1 MTQTE
6 ALSILKTGANVF
18 LTGEPGSGKTHTV
31 NAYVAYLREHGIEPS
46 VTAST
51 GIAAT
56 HLGGFTIHSWS
67 GIGVKRFLSAYDLE
81 NIASREYVVK
91 RMRRTKILIIDEVS
105 MLGPETLDMVDAV
118 CREVRG
124 NSEPFGGLQVVF
136 VGDFFQLPPVSSSI
150 RNDVSDG
157 LFSDEKPPRFA
168 YESGAWKRAH
178 VVTCYLSEQYRQ
190 DDDRFLSVLSAIRKN
205 TFGPEHRAHIEERM
219 WKRSEKEYDMPKL
232 FAHNVDVD
240 RVNNDMLDKISG
252 EAHMFPMKDRGKSA
266 LVEALKKGCLSP
278 VELKLKKGAR
288 VMFTKNDQNGAYVN
302 GTLGEVVDFD
312 AFSEYPI
319 VLTKDGTRV
328 TTELAEWS
336 VVEDGKMLASLEQIP
351 LRLAWAITVHK
362 SQGMSMDEA
371 VMDLSQIF
379 EYGQGYVALSRVRR
393 LSGLYLLGY
402 NERAFQVHPDVLA
415 DDEHFRIASEEA
427 QEGFAALSQEE
438 LKSMYENFILASG
451 GVLEKKKAETKKEKI
466 KNEKHKKKKEKDGDE
481 KTLHRDKSRS
491 GESDWNERLAKL
503 RETYP
508 NAYRPW
514 KSEDDIELINLFKKG
529 KSLEELPPIFGRQPG
544 SIRARLE
551 MHGLIEP
558 DPAYQKKE

>member
-1 MTQTE
+1 MTQFETL
-6 ALSILKTGANVF
+6 AILKTGANVF

-31 NAYVAYLREHGIEPS
+31 NAYVAYLREHGIEPAI
-46 VTAST
+46 TAST

-56 HLGGFTIHSWS
+56 HLGGLTIHSWS
-67 GIGVKRFLSAYDLE
+67 GIGVKRFLSAYDVE
-81 NIASREYVVK
+81 NIASREYVAK
-91 RMRRTKILIIDEVS
+91 RMRRAKVLVIDEVS
-105 MLGPETLDMVDAV
+105 MLGPETLDMADAV

-136 VGDFFQLPPVSSSI
+136 VGDFFQLPPVSRGSASETGE
-150 RNDVSDG
+150 NG
-157 LFSDEKPPRFA
+157 MFADEKPPRFA
-168 YESGAWKRAH
+168 YQSSAWKRAAP
-178 VVTCYLSEQYRQ
+178 VVCYLSEQYRQ
-190 DDDRFLSVLSAIRKN
+190 DDERFLSLLSAIRRN
-205 TFGPEHRAHIEERM
+205 AFGPEHRAHVDERM
-219 WKRSEKEYDMPKL
+219 RARAGNEEDMPKL
-232 FAHNVDVD
+232 FAHNMDVD
-240 RVNNDMLDKISG
+240 RVNDAHLAKISG
-252 EAHMFPMKDRGKSA
+252 ETHTFPMKERGKA
-266 LVEALKKGCLSP
+266 VLVEALKKGCLSP
-278 VELKLKKGAR
+278 ADLKLKKGAR

-328 TTELAEWS
+328 NAEPVEWS
-336 VVEDGKMLASLEQIP
+336 VVEDGKMLASIEQVP

-362 SQGMSMDEA
+362 SQGMSMDAA

-393 LSGLYLLGY
+393 LSGVYLLGY

-415 DDEHFRIASEEA
+415 DDERFRLASDEA
-427 QEGFAALSQEE
+427 REGFAALSQEE
-438 LKSMYENFILASG
+438 LKSMYDNFILASG
-451 GVLEKKKAETKKEKI
+451 GVLQKKSMKEKHT
-466 KNEKHKKKKEKDGDE
+466 KEKDKKKKGKEGDE
-481 KTLHRDKSRS
+481 KTLHRDKSQS
-491 GESDWNERLAKL
+491 GESDWNKRVEKL

-514 KSEDDIELINLFKKG
+514 KPEDDIRLINLFKEG
-529 KSLEELPPIFGRQPG
+529 KTLEALPPLFGRQPG

-558 DPAYQKKE
+558 DPQYQKK

>member
-1 MTQTE
+1 MTQSE
-6 ALSILKTGANVF
+6 VLSILKTGANVF

-31 NAYVAYLREHGIEPS
+31 NAYVAYLREHCIEPS

-56 HLGGFTIHSWS
+56 HLGGLTIHSWS
-67 GIGVKRFLSAYDLE
+67 GIGVKHFLSAYDLE
-81 NIASREYVVK
+81 NIASREYVAK
-91 RMRRTKILIIDEVS
+91 RIRKAHVLVIDEVS

-118 CREVRG
+118 CKEVRG

-136 VGDFFQLPPVSSSI
+136 VGDFFQFPPVS
-150 RNDVSDG
+150 RGVGVGASDDI
-157 LFSDEKPPRFA
+157 LFLDEQPPCFA
-168 YESGAWKRAH
+168 YQSQAWKRA
-178 VVTCYLSEQYRQ
+178 VPIICYLSEQYRQ
-190 DDDRFLSVLSAIRKN
+190 DDVRFLALLSAIRRN
-205 TFGPEHRAHIEERM
+205 TFGPEHRVHIEERM
-219 WKRSEKEYDMPKL
+219 RVRGAREDAMPKL
-232 FAHNVDVD
+232 FTHNVDVD
-240 RVNNDMLDKISG
+240 RVNDMMLAKIVG
-252 EAHMFPMKDRGKSA
+252 ETHTFSMKERGKTA

-278 VELKLKKGAR
+278 AELKLKKGAK
-288 VMFTKNDQNGAYVN
+288 VMFTKNDQNGVFVN

-319 VLTKDGTRV
+319 VLTKDGRKV
-328 TTELAEWS
+328 TAEPMEWS
-336 VVEDGKMLASLEQIP
+336 VVEDGRMLASVEQVP

-393 LSGLYLLGY
+393 LSGVYLLGY

-415 DDEHFRIASEEA
+415 DDERFRVASDEA
-427 QEGFAALSQEE
+427 VQGFSALSQEE
-438 LKSMYENFILASG
+438 LKNMYDNFILASG
-451 GVLEKKKAETKKEKI
+451 GVLGKKKKEDKKEKQ
-466 KNEKHKKKKEKDGDE
+466 KKKKEKNDE
-481 KTLHRDKSRS
+481 E
-491 GESDWNERLAKL
+491 ESDWNEHLAKL
-503 RETYP
+503 REMYP

-514 KSEDDIELINLFKKG
+514 KPEDDMRLTSLFKEG
-529 KSLEELPPIFGRQPG
+529 KMLEELPSLFGRQPG

-558 DPAYQKKE
+558 DPTYQKKEKK